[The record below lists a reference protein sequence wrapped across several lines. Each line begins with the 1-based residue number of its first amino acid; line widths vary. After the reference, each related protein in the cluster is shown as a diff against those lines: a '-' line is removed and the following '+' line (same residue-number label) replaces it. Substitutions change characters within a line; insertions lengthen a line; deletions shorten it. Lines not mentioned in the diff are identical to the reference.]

1 MYNKVLNLASALTDN
16 GDKISDT
23 RVTGVR
29 KVAHLSWLKL
39 ELRSLLDF
47 EPETSSLALA
57 LDIAFRSTS

>member
-1 MYNKVLNLASALTDN
+1 MYSKVSNLASAMTEI
-16 GDKISDT
+16 GVT
-23 RVTGVR
+23 RVTGVK

>member
-1 MYNKVLNLASALTDN
+1 MYSKVSNLASVVTEN
-16 GDKISDT
+16 GDTS
-23 RVTGVR
+23 VTGV
-29 KVAHLSWLKL
+29 KNVAHLSWLKL